1 MDGRVFLFAV
11 TSLVLCFGM
20 GSGSNVESNSK
31 AVMEWLLVIITDEIG
46 SYPPALLCLALSLS
60 WKNTSLLILLHTYA
74 IQ

>member
-20 GSGSNVESNSK
+20 GSGSNVESNSE

-46 SYPPALLCLALSLS
+46 SYPPVLLCLALSLS
-60 WKNTSLLILLHTYA
+60 LGKVLHY
-74 IQ
+74 